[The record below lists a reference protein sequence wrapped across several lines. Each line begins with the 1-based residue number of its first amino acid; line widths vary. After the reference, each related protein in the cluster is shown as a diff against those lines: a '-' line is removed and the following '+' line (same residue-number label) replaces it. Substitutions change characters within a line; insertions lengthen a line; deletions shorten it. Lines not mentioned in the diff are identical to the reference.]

1 MLLLPSLF
9 DSLIKSYDTAN
20 QIGETRIMAD
30 QRKRR
35 TQTPDEAR
43 PRPMTSR
50 VQAEDA
56 DTIDLIDLAYRLLD
70 SWKLIVCLAL
80 VMALAAGL
88 FTEFFVT
95 PMYEATST
103 IYVLSRS
110 DSAINMSDLQI
121 GTALTSDYIKVFKM
135 WEVHE
140 EVISNLDLPYSY
152 KQMQQMLTVTNDSG
166 TRMLDITFKSASAQ
180 EAAAVANEYAR
191 VVSQY
196 IADTMSTD
204 KPNIM
209 SIALVPA
216 NPVSPNMT
224 KNVLLAFMLGA
235 VLAIGMVTVRMLMDD
250 KYKTAEDIRKYTG
263 LVTLAIVPLEELTDT
278 KQSARKGSGK
288 AA

>member
-1 MLLLPSLF
+1 M
-9 DSLIKSYDTAN
+9 
-20 QIGETRIMAD
+20 
-30 QRKRR
+30 
-35 TQTPDEAR
+35 
-43 PRPMTSR
+43 
-50 VQAEDA
+50 
-56 DTIDLIDLAYRLLD
+56 
-70 SWKLIVCLAL
+70 KL
-80 VMALAAGL
+80 
-88 FTEFFVT
+88 
-95 PMYEATST
+95 
-103 IYVLSRS
+103 
-110 DSAINMSDLQI
+110 
-121 GTALTSDYIKVFKM
+121 
-135 WEVHE
+135 H
-140 EVISNLDLPYSY
+140 